1 MEQFTLGVA
10 DQLHELGGV
19 GEQLPLGLK
28 RLNTS
33 GQREQK
39 SLEVPPPR
47 IAVRLLGHIRK
58 ISGGTTDATRL
69 SLGVPTDL
77 LAELEWRGLKY
88 QNTAGL
94 AEKLAGSQVAA
105 YCGFDPTADSLHVG
119 HLVQLMGLVHL
130 AQAGHRPVVLVG
142 GGTGLI
148 GDPSGKVAER
158 QLQDRPAIEAN
169 ARRIGDQVR
178 RFVDFDMVNNAEWL
192 TTLNLVEFLRDVGKH
207 FTVNYMLQKDSV
219 SARMDAG
226 ISYTEFSYMLLQA
239 YDFLELY
246 RRHGVSLQIGGSDQW
261 GNITAGI
268 ELIRRTEGGEAHA
281 LTLPLVT
288 NSAGTKFG
296 KTESGAVWLDPA
308 KTSPYQ
314 FYQFWINI
322 DDRDVGRYLRYFTVF
337 DREAIEA
344 LERGVAEHPEQREA
358 QRALAREVTTRVHGS
373 AAAASA
379 ARVSAVLFGA
389 SPHDLTT
396 DDFTVLKGEMPHYTE
411 SNGNRGDVVDLA
423 PRHGVVASKGEARRL
438 IQQGGLYVND
448 RRVTAET
455 SAIAEADLLAGRYVI
470 LRKGARSRTLIEF
483 A

>member
-1 MEQFTLGVA
+1 MDATRITLGV
-10 DQLHELGGV
+10 
-19 GEQLPLGLK
+19 PM
-28 RLNTS
+28 
-33 GQREQK
+33 
-39 SLEVPPPR
+39 
-47 IAVRLLGHIRK
+47 
-58 ISGGTTDATRL
+58 
-69 SLGVPTDL
+69 DL

-94 AEKLAGSQVAA
+94 AEKLAAGQVAA

-119 HLVQLMGLVHL
+119 SLVQLMGLVHL
-130 AQAGHRPVVLVG
+130 ERAGHRPVVLVG

-148 GDPSGKVAER
+148 GDPSGKANER
-158 QLQDRPAIEAN
+158 PLSDEATIDAN
-169 ARRIGDQVR
+169 ARRIAEQVR
-178 RFVDFDMVNNAEWL
+178 RFVSFDLVNNAEWL

-219 SARMDAG
+219 NARMEAG

-246 RRHGVSLQIGGSDQW
+246 KRQGVTLQIGGSDQW

-268 ELIRRTEGGEAHA
+268 ELIRRTVGGEAHA

-296 KTESGAVWLDPA
+296 KTESGTIWLDPA

-322 DDRDVGRYLRYFTVF
+322 DDRDVGRYLRYFTLL
-337 DREAIEA
+337 DREAIEGMEHA
-344 LERGVAEHPEQREA
+344 VAEHPERREA
-358 QRALAREVTTRVHGS
+358 QRALARDVTTRVHGS
-373 AAAASA
+373 DAAASA

-389 SPHDLTT
+389 SARELAAA
-396 DDFTVLKGEMPHYTE
+396 DFLILKNEMALIVEAKAPTVH
-411 SNGNRGDVVDLA
+411 VDAVELA
-423 PRHGVVASKGEARRL
+423 SKHAIVASRSEARRL

-448 RRVTAET
+448 RRVTPET
-455 SAIAEADLLAGRYVI
+455 SAIGEADLLAGRYVI